1 MHTST
6 HADHPAGS
14 LPPPETTPDLIETGT
29 LARPVQPGFAIAT
42 VDERAALRLAALEE
56 LELRRAA
63 LERLLDDDLLWRCL
77 V

>member
-6 HADHPAGS
+6 HAGHPAGS
-14 LPPPETTPDLIETGT
+14 LAPPEASPDLIETGT
-29 LARPVQPGFAIAT
+29 IARPVQPDFAIPT
-42 VDERAALRLAALEE
+42 VDERAALLLAALEE

>member
-6 HADHPAGS
+6 LADHPAGS
-14 LPPPETTPDLIETGT
+14 LAPPEASPDLSETGT
-29 LARPVQPGFAIAT
+29 FAHPVPPNFAIPT
-42 VDERAALRLAALEE
+42 VDERAALLLAALDE

-63 LERLLDDDLLWRCL
+63 LERLLDEDLLRCCL